1 MFNTEVASIEIQALL
16 LWDIAKLFF
25 KKFIPI

>member
-1 MFNTEVASIEIQALL
+1 MFNTVVASIDIQALL

-25 KKFIPI
+25 KKFISI